1 MNSKRRCFGCE
12 TFDQCDD
19 GCLNI
24 APLESENDDRFDGE
38 KIADAFEESDYD
50 SDY

>member
-24 APLESENDDRFDGE
+24 TPLESEIDDRFDGE
-38 KIADAFEESDYD
+38 KITDADRS
-50 SDY
+50 